1 MKPPINTK
9 VFEGY
14 LATFWLDESG
24 ILYAKGKKV
33 PRSLQ
38 TQKENYEFIKQI
50 TGNKKV
56 CLLSDTTTTS
66 PQDKATR
73 DYIETELPNMFTAMA
88 IISKSAVGEIIPK
101 LFTTINKQ
109 SIPMQFFSSE
119 TEAKQWLKQYL

>member
-38 TQKENYEFIKQI
+38 TQKENYELIKKI
-50 TGNKKV
+50 MGNKKA

-66 PQDKATR
+66 PQDKVIR
-73 DYIETELPNMFTAMA
+73 DYIETQLPNMFTDMA

-101 LFTTINKQ
+101 LFTTLNKQ
-109 SIPMQFFSSE
+109 SIPMQYFPTE
-119 TEAKQWLKQYL
+119 AEAKQWLKQYL